1 MNQLCIKQGALGCE
15 QFIYADPTMDG
26 GGPFFIEEFLSTKSI
41 LNKFNATDS
50 IMEMCCG
57 LGAMGYYLA
66 KKLNLNKIEFVDID
80 PDAATGINYNK
91 EFLDIETNFHL
102 SSAFTKYKG
111 GQVDL
116 IILNPPHV
124 TLESEFKQIAE
135 ETPEWFP
142 SNSAKQAN
150 RSRLILIDKDFADWF
165 ERFCQSNDVYLV
177 TGSDRPKTLEQI
189 GESIYNT
196 CKRVYNSKIEA
207 ELGDNFS
214 YDFIQ
219 NSDIEGYYLLIA
231 TKKD

>member
-15 QFIYADPTMDG
+15 QFIYADPTMNG

-66 KKLNLNKIEFVDID
+66 KKLNLSKIEFVDID
-80 PDAATGINYNK
+80 PDAAAGINYNK

-150 RSRLILIDKDFADWF
+150 RSRLILIDKDFAFHKD
-165 ERFCQSNDVYLV
+165 FCKNASSFL
-177 TGSDRPKTLEQI
+177 TLNGQI
-189 GESIYNT
+189 AFLENEKYIPH
-196 CKRVYNSKIEA
+196 SKIEA